1 MYNTALRN
9 ELTSLADVY
18 AKKKY
23 GKAYLNLSPSSK
35 DAIIFNDLVFNFHPS
50 SWNEI
55 DNNTFYKK
63 RTIKIHSHFKSIKPA
78 VYEMQSSNS
87 SDALAMNVFCYPNIQ
102 NCLGLKS
109 LFEVDEITKID
120 FGFKAKVLKIKDGID
135 KPDKTEVDLFLNDNI
150 ICECKLTEEGFTIK
164 NKAEVESYK
173 NFSAVFHTDMLIQN
187 ETSYLNYQLIRNIL
201 AAYQHKSRFILLCD
215 MRRPDLAK
223 SFYQTVRCIQDRF
236 LDLRTNCEIVYWQD
250 IAQLVPK
257 DLKHFLK
264 EKYGI
269 S

>member
-1 MYNTALRN
+1 MYNTTLRN
-9 ELTSLADVY
+9 ELTPLADEY

-23 GKAYLNLSPSSK
+23 GKTYLNLSPSSK
-35 DAIIFNDLVFNFHPS
+35 DAIIFNNLAFNFHPS
-50 SWNEI
+50 SWNVI
-55 DNNTFYKK
+55 DKDTFYKN
-63 RTIKIHSHFKSIKPA
+63 RTIKIHSHFKSSKPA

-87 SDALAMNVFCYPNIQ
+87 SDALAMNIFCYPNIQ
-102 NCLGLKS
+102 NCLGLKK

-120 FGFKAKVLKIKDGID
+120 FGFKAKVLKLKVG
-135 KPDKTEVDLFLNDNI
+135 KVYSDKTEVDLLLNDNI
-150 ICECKLTEEGFTIK
+150 ICECKLTEEGFTTK

-173 NFSAVFHTDMLIQN
+173 NFSAVFHMDKLIQN

-201 AAYQHKSRFILLCD
+201 AAYQHKSRFILLSD

-223 SFYQTVRCIQDRF
+223 SFYQTVRCIQDKY

-250 IAQLVPK
+250 IAQVVPK

-269 S
+269 

>member
-35 DAIIFNDLVFNFHPS
+35 DAIIFNNLVFNFHPS
-50 SWNEI
+50 SWNVI

-63 RTIKIHSHFKSIKPA
+63 RTIKIHSHFKSSKPA

-120 FGFKAKVLKIKDGID
+120 FGFKAKVLKLKDGID
-135 KPDKTEVDLFLNDNI
+135 LF
-150 ICECKLTEEGFTIK
+150 G
-164 NKAEVESYK
+164 
-173 NFSAVFHTDMLIQN
+173 
-187 ETSYLNYQLIRNIL
+187 
-201 AAYQHKSRFILLCD
+201 
-215 MRRPDLAK
+215 
-223 SFYQTVRCIQDRF
+223 
-236 LDLRTNCEIVYWQD
+236 
-250 IAQLVPK
+250 
-257 DLKHFLK
+257 
-264 EKYGI
+264 
-269 S
+269 